1 MQSFSVVL
9 LQLDCT
15 VIQSLVASFAR
26 LHSSVHV
33 VHSVNELQD
42 QVVKHR
48 SPAAILDLEAASVAE
63 IEALAR
69 EFPAVRFVCNHR
81 LADDA
86 MWTAVLGAGGAD
98 CLHSHDTQGIV
109 SATLGNTSMASAAAA

>member
-9 LQLDCT
+9 LQLDST
-15 VIQSLVASFAR
+15 VTQSLAASLSR

-33 VHSVNELQD
+33 VHSVHELQD
-42 QVVKHR
+42 QVARHR
-48 SPAAILDLEAASVAE
+48 SPAAILDLEAASIAE

-69 EFPAVRFVCNHR
+69 EFPAVRIVCNHR

-86 MWTAVLGAGGAD
+86 MWTAVLGAGGVD
-98 CLHSHDTQGIV
+98 CLHSRDTRGIV
-109 SATLGNTSMASAAAA
+109 SATLGKAGMASAAAA

>member
-9 LQLDCT
+9 LQHDSAIL
-15 VIQSLVASFAR
+15 QSLAACFAR
-26 LHSSVHV
+26 IHSSVHV
-33 VHSVNELQD
+33 VHSVDELQR

-48 SPAAILDLEAASVAE
+48 APAAILDLEAASIAE

-81 LADDA
+81 LADDG
-86 MWTAVLGAGGAD
+86 MWTAVLSVGGAD
-98 CLHSHDTQGIV
+98 CLHSHDTRGIV
-109 SATLGNTSMASAAAA
+109 SAAVGDAGLAASAAA